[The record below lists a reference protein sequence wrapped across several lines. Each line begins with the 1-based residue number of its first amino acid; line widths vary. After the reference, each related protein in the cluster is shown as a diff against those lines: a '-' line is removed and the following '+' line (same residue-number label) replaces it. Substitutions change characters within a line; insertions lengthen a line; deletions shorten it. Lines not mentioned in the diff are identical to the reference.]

1 MADENKT
8 QDPSS
13 NGGQSNGGQG
23 NGGGTPPTGGGTNI
37 PDNLPE
43 ELKGKGAAEIA
54 SMYQNLQKKLGEQS
68 SEVSDARTKL
78 EQVNYILE
86 ALEAN
91 PDLYG
96 KVKSHV
102 QGYKRGGA
110 PAADPNNPGTGQN
123 GGTNGQPSNQG
134 KAGDDVRAFNMNK
147 VFDEFRSEFKIKD
160 LPKEKRETIEKKI
173 AVELLELLDPGGT
186 KDLPTVMAE
195 VRVDKLPVYLKKAWT
210 LAQSAALLDNDQA
223 LLQDFASIGALS
235 YSAGNNDSGDGLTEE
250 QRKVA
255 QRLGVKP
262 EKYAEQLKSMKK
274 KK

>member
-1 MADENKT
+1 MSDAPKT
-8 QDPSS
+8 QDPSN

-23 NGGGTPPTGGGTNI
+23 NGNGTPPAGGGTTI

-43 ELKGKGAAEIA
+43 ELKGKSTVEIA
-54 SMYQNLQKKLGEQS
+54 SMYQHLSKKLGEQS
-68 SEVSDARTKL
+68 SEVNDARTKL

-91 PDLYG
+91 PELYG

-110 PAADPNNPGTGQN
+110 PAADPNDPGAGQD
-123 GGTNGQPSNQG
+123 GGTHGQPGKQG
-134 KAGDDVRAFNMNK
+134 KVGDDVRAFNMNK
-147 VFDEFRSEFKIKD
+147 VFDEFRTEFKIKD
-160 LPKEKRETIEKKI
+160 LPKEKREAIEKKV
-173 AVELLELLDPGGT
+173 AVELLELLDPEGT
-186 KDLPTVMAE
+186 KDLSTVMAE
-195 VRVDKLPVYLKKAWT
+195 VRVDKLPAYLKKAWT
-210 LAQSAALLDNDQA
+210 LAHSAALLDNDQA

-235 YSAGNNDSGDGLTEE
+235 YTAGSNDSGDGLTEE